1 MTKRDYK
8 TGGTQASITPHAS
21 PSWRQVNN
29 NVTARKYN
37 VLFHINVAK
46 RNVGERDA
54 SLSWTLR
61 IDWIGESA
69 FFSQLL
75 VRFMLLLRPNPNW
88 PPRGTQDLD
97 VLIRDVCDDALQT
110 TQLIND
116 DDVDVHHKLSTM
128 WGYRHAWIVATG
140 IGLYV
145 HSFPRFRHH
154 DSSKSNI
161 VDAINVDVWRHGANA
176 CPETCTIKHKNI
188 LI

>member
-116 DDVDVHHKLSTM
+116 DDSSMCTTSYRQCGVTVTPGSSQLGLDFMYTPFPVSGITIRRKVILLTQLTSMFGGTEPMLAPKPAQSSTKT
-128 WGYRHAWIVATG
+128 Y
-140 IGLYV
+140 
-145 HSFPRFRHH
+145 
-154 DSSKSNI
+154 
-161 VDAINVDVWRHGANA
+161 
-176 CPETCTIKHKNI
+176 
-188 LI
+188 